1 VRVGTMRKTAFVVVS
16 IGTIACATVAPAK
29 GPYGSIQI
37 GNWQGGAY
45 TNDATGEFNG
55 CTAGAAY
62 QSGIYFAVSVSA
74 KMTWSLG
81 FGHPSWRLTPREA
94 FPIDLVFDGQQQ
106 FHVFGNP
113 ITNQLVS
120 VPMPD
125 NSTLINAFR
134 KSRTMLAFAKGQQ
147 FTFNLASTSA
157 LLPVLV
163 NCVQR
168 INANGLTSAGD
179 FSIPATSHREHQ
191 VPVASNAG
199 SSLKPETNEPQ
210 SAELQVEA
218 VELAS
223 NFLMRTQLHNPKIV
237 SRPETPVE
245 LASYGAAWKSEEA
258 SGFVRIV
265 PTGPDVKGLDVAA
278 TVVGNDAK
286 ACKGKFASAR
296 MSELVDSDVVFRGV
310 ATCEDSDGTR
320 VAEYFIVPRRK
331 DGFVMFSVQ
340 SNSKIAQEGDVTRGD
355 VTRDENLAG
364 FRKAA
369 LVAVSQ

>member
-1 VRVGTMRKTAFVVVS
+1 MRKIAFIVVS
-16 IGTIACATVAPAK
+16 IGTLVCATSGLAK
-29 GPYGSIQI
+29 GPFGFIQV
-37 GNWQGGAY
+37 GNWKGGAY
-45 TNDATGEFNG
+45 TDDTTGAFTG
-55 CTAGAAY
+55 CTAGAPY

-74 KMTWSLG
+74 RMTWSLG
-81 FGHPSWRLTPREA
+81 FAHPSWQLTPKEA

-113 ITNQLVS
+113 ITNNLVS

-125 NSTLINAFR
+125 NSALINAFR
-134 KSRTMLAFAKGQQ
+134 RSLTMLAFAKGQQ
-147 FTFNLASTSA
+147 FVFNLASTSA

-163 NCVQR
+163 NCVQKA
-168 INANGLTSAGD
+168 NANGLASDPMTKAP
-179 FSIPATSHREHQ
+179 I
-191 VPVASNAG
+191 ASNAG
-199 SSLKPETNEPQ
+199 SSLKPETNSPQ

-223 NFLMRTQLHNPKIV
+223 NFLMKTQLRNAKIV
-237 SRPETPVE
+237 SRSETPVE

-258 SGFVRIV
+258 NGFVRII
-265 PTGPDVKGLDVAA
+265 PTGPDVKGLDVTA
-278 TVVGNDAK
+278 TIVGNDAK

-296 MSELVDSDVVFRGV
+296 MSELVDSDVVFRGM

-320 VAEYFIVPRRK
+320 IAEYFIVPRRK
-331 DGFVMFSVQ
+331 GGFVMFSVQ
-340 SNSKIAQEGDVTRGD
+340 SNPSATPDANVTK
-355 VTRDENLAG
+355 DETLAS

>member
-1 VRVGTMRKTAFVVVS
+1 VRKIAFF
-16 IGTIACATVAPAK
+16 IACFEIIACTTFAFAK
-29 GPYGSIQI
+29 GPFGFIQI
-37 GNWQGGAY
+37 GNWKGGAY
-45 TNDATGEFNG
+45 TDDTTGAFNG
-55 CTAGAAY
+55 CTAGAPY
-62 QSGIYFAVSVSA
+62 ESGIYFAVSVSA

-81 FGHPSWRLTPREA
+81 FAHPSWQLTPKEA

-113 ITNQLVS
+113 ITNNLVS

-125 NSTLINAFR
+125 NSALIGAFR
-134 KSRTMLAFAKGQQ
+134 RSRTMLAFAKGQQ
-147 FTFNLASTSA
+147 FVFNLASTSA

-163 NCVQR
+163 GCVQR
-168 INANGLTSAGD
+168 ANANGLASE
-179 FSIPATSHREHQ
+179 PAPNRDHQ
-191 VPVASNAG
+191 APIASNAG

-223 NFLMRTQLHNPKIV
+223 NFLMKTQLHNAKIV
-237 SRPETPVE
+237 SRSETPIE

-258 SGFVRIV
+258 NGFVRII

-278 TVVGNDAK
+278 TIVGNDAK

-296 MSELVDSDVVFRGV
+296 MSELVDSDVVFRGM

-331 DGFVMFSVQ
+331 GGFVMFSVQ
-340 SNSKIAQEGDVTRGD
+340 SNSQAPQESNVTK
-355 VTRDENLAG
+355 DENLAG